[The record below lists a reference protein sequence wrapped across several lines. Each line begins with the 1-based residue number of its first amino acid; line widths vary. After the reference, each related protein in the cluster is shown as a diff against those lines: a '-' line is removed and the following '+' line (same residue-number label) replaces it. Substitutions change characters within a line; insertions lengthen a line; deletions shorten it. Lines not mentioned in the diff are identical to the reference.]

1 MTLGQYIAAARARA
15 GLSLRAL
22 GAKTDTSAPYL
33 HDLEH
38 DRRGLA
44 TSRWPAFLAAL
55 PGTSVAGMVD
65 AMVDTGQHSGR
76 VSLDMYG
83 ATSEEVETVTA
94 ILMREASRKARAAE
108 RAAAAPNGV
117 PGPRKAGAR

>member
-44 TSRWPAFLAAL
+44 TSRWPAFLDAL

-65 AMVDTGQHSGR
+65 AMVSTGQHVGR
-76 VSLDMYG
+76 VSLDMFG
-83 ATSEEVETVTA
+83 ATSEEVEVVTG
-94 ILMREASRKARAAE
+94 ILMREASRKVRAATVPKGGPGV
-108 RAAAAPNGV
+108 AAA
-117 PGPRKAGAR
+117 RKGRAR

>member
-15 GLSLRAL
+15 GLSLRSL
-22 GAKTDTSAPYL
+22 GAKTGTSAPYL

-44 TSRWPAFLAAL
+44 TSRWPAFIDAL

-65 AMVDTGQHSGR
+65 AMVATGRHAGR
-76 VSLDMYG
+76 VSLDMFG
-83 ATSEEVETVTA
+83 ATSEEVETVTG
-94 ILMREASRKARAAE
+94 ILMREASRKARAAKTD
-108 RAAAAPNGV
+108 AGG
-117 PGPRKAGAR
+117 PGPRKAGPR